1 MTSAILKKIPV
12 LSDFVDERFLN
23 HRLRAQ
29 RAAGLSAFLVA
40 DALFIYR
47 LLSRH
52 VWEWDLVVVL
62 LTAVVVKLGCMVWY
76 RITE

>member
-12 LSDFVDERFLN
+12 VSDLVDERFLN

-47 LLSRH
+47 LLVHH

-62 LTAVVVKLGCMVWY
+62 LTAVIVKLGCMVWY
-76 RITE
+76 RVKE